1 MADWLAKHA
10 LGLVMFSLTIG
21 LAPAVS
27 SADDALTAEQDAAV
41 REIIHDYL
49 LSNPEVLVEALRVY
63 ERRQKDQVAAR
74 QREAI
79 LANLEGL
86 ADDPLAPVL
95 GNPEGDVL
103 VVEFFD
109 YRCPYCRQVAGK
121 LRDAVEADGNIKLIM
136 KEFPILGPE
145 SLHAA
150 RVALAAD
157 MQGMYEE
164 LHFALMASSGKLDD
178 KAVFAIA
185 EQTGLDMER
194 LRNDMLSEEIDEALR
209 RTYELAEA
217 LEIRGTPAFVIG
229 KQLVPGALELED
241 FKALVAEAR
250 AASRS

>member
-10 LGLVMFSLTIG
+10 LGLVMLSLTIG

-109 YRCPYCRQVAGK
+109 YRCPYCRKVTAD
-121 LRDAVEADGNIKLIM
+121 LMDAVEKDGGIRLVF
-136 KEFPILGPE
+136 KEFPILGPD
-145 SLHAA
+145 SLVAA
-150 RVALAAD
+150 RAALAAAEQD
-157 MQGMYEE
+157 RYRDFH
-164 LHFALMASSGKLDD
+164 LALMTTPGKLDEASILALASD
-178 KAVFAIA
+178 L
-185 EQTGLDMER
+185 GLDVGR
-194 LRNDMLSEEIDEALR
+194 LRKDMSSERVERQIRDNHRLGQALQ
-209 RTYELAEA
+209 
-217 LEIRGTPAFVIG
+217 INGTPAFVVG
-229 KQLVPGALELED
+229 KEIVPGAVPMQQLLELVRRE
-241 FKALVAEAR
+241 R
-250 AASRS
+250 AKTG